1 MDNGIFGS
9 SFNGKKMRFL
19 INVSEFIFLP
29 FSSYLKSGI
38 NDIFVFF
45 NIIHSLLSPVNNY
58 IYSSTNC

>member
-38 NDIFVFF
+38 K
-45 NIIHSLLSPVNNY
+45 
-58 IYSSTNC
+58 